1 MAGFFVVG
9 FFGFVFLYISTKYS
23 PASKIGRKH
32 FWSWSNSF
40 LLIHRT
46 ERACFCSWVS
56 FNYFLFVCVF
66 FLHHQTDSAVDPNLP
81 QVQGPVDCRKTLK
94 FIADTS
100 YSAKTT
106 SLLNPPLPEKLIHF
120 WHNLY
125 PSVPQGTFWNHQS
138 TTSFPQYRKHF
149 GPTLFGLPFPPHVT
163 LRSSTHSSGLCH
175 SRKHWDSSQRQ
186 GYQGSVKTPVWAEHK
201 HTRKQWLSHGAWQT
215 KIHLKMKS
223 SRYCPNHTLWTNTFE
238 HLKHQTTKENE
249 MNTQSSLIET
259 NKSFWRSHFL
269 QKQ

>member
-23 PASKIGRKH
+23 LASKIGRKH

-106 SLLNPPLPEKLIHF
+106 SLLNQPLPEKLIHF
-120 WHNLY
+120 WHNFIQVYLRE
-125 PSVPQGTFWNHQS
+125 PSGTISLPLPSPSREN
-138 TTSFPQYRKHF
+138 TSAPHSSAFLSHLMF
-149 GPTLFGLPFPPHVT
+149 TLT
-163 LRSSTHSSGLCH
+163 SSTHSSGLCH
-175 SRKHWDSSQRQ
+175 SRKYWNSSQRQ
-186 GYQGSVKTPVWAEHK
+186 GYQGSVKTPVWAGHK
-201 HTRKQWLSHGAWQT
+201 HTRK
-215 KIHLKMKS
+215 
-223 SRYCPNHTLWTNTFE
+223 
-238 HLKHQTTKENE
+238 
-249 MNTQSSLIET
+249 
-259 NKSFWRSHFL
+259 
-269 QKQ
+269 